1 VKSRTISERIGDA
14 LRRRREA
21 RDVSQEAFADEIGMH
36 RTYYSALERGE
47 NNLTIKTLA
56 RVCSGLSVRVW
67 EVMKDAEGV
76 SLPSTAEPAPRTYD
90 RKRKATAKKSQAAAT
105 KLTE

>member
-1 VKSRTISERIGDA
+1 MKSRTISERIGDA

-47 NNLTIKTLA
+47 NNLTVKTLA
-56 RVCSGLSVRVW
+56 RVCSGLNARIW
-67 EVMKDAEGV
+67 EVMKDAEV
-76 SLPSTAEPAPRTYD
+76 ASLPAAAEPSPRTYV
-90 RKRKATAKKSQAAAT
+90 RKRKGSANKSQTAT